1 MEGQKIMLVH
11 VSYLSKI
18 GINVTSLNVQDNSG
32 TIDFREYLV
41 GYCQYSKPANT
52 EDTLKWAFKLFD
64 RGGKGRILL
73 DDLIKA
79 LRASL
84 DMTPEETTRIFKQ
97 ADQNNKGYIT
107 YGKMY
112 SENLLNL

>member
-1 MEGQKIMLVH
+1 M
-11 VSYLSKI
+11 
-18 GINVTSLNVQDNSG
+18 
-32 TIDFREYLV
+32 

-73 DDLIKA
+73 NDLIKV

-84 DMTPEETTRIFKQ
+84 DMTPEETTRIFKK

-107 YGKMY
+107 YGKSSADFLFTFRKAVDNSIMDKY
-112 SENLLNL
+112 KNCKPVTNELTVDS